1 MRAMTHTDFVI
12 RLMMS
17 LVYGSIIGI
26 ERQWHH
32 KNAGLKTNTLV
43 SIGATVF
50 ALVSAEAFG
59 STNNPAQVAA
69 GVVTGVG
76 FIGGGVIMR
85 RGGSVQGINTA
96 ATLWAAASMG
106 VVIAVGY
113 YFLATLVFVTI
124 LFIQFALRW
133 AGILIDQHSGSITA
147 SLIYTLSMTFQ
158 PAAAQKVRDL
168 WCDFAAQSGV
178 LTHSYTETLEPA
190 EAASLE
196 ITFGLSEA
204 RAREVTGL
212 AGRLADIPG
221 VLKAA
226 WSQGPAPENE

>member
-1 MRAMTHTDFVI
+1 MTNYDFAL
-12 RLMMS
+12 RLLMA
-17 LVYGSIIGI
+17 LLYGSIIGI

-32 KNAGLKTNTLV
+32 KNAGLKTNALV

-50 ALVSAEAFG
+50 ALVSAHAFG
-59 STNNPAQVAA
+59 VNNNNPAQVAA

-113 YFLATLVFVTI
+113 YFLATLVFVVI

-133 AGILIDQHSGSITA
+133 AGMLIDRRSGSITPLVLYKI
-147 SLIYTLSMTFQ
+147 SLVFEPS
-158 PAAAQKVRDL
+158 AAAKIHSI
-168 WCDFAAQSGV
+168 WADFATQSGV
-178 LTHSYTETLEPA
+178 LTHNYS
-190 EAASLE
+190 EAPESGNAVSLDAG
-196 ITFGLSEA
+196 FGLSDV
-204 RAREVTGL
+204 RAREMVALSHRFAET
-212 AGRLADIPG
+212 PG

-226 WSQGPAPENE
+226 WSQTSLPDND